1 MQMVKSS
8 VAGDMITRL
17 THIQK
22 EIGDL
27 VEDVEILSDENL
39 MRDIEESEKD
49 FEKGRYYTLKTDED
63 IDEFF
68 RDLEKE

>member
-22 EIGDL
+22 EIGAL

-39 MRDIEESEKD
+39 MRAIEESEKD

>member
-39 MRDIEESEKD
+39 MRAIEESEKD

-68 RDLEKE
+68 RDLEEE

>member
-1 MQMVKSS
+1 
-8 VAGDMITRL
+8 MITRP

-39 MRDIEESEKD
+39 MGDIEESEKD

>member
-8 VAGDMITRL
+8 VAGDMITRP

-39 MRDIEESEKD
+39 MGDIEESEKD

>member
-1 MQMVKSS
+1 
-8 VAGDMITRL
+8 
-17 THIQK
+17 
-22 EIGDL
+22 
-27 VEDVEILSDENL
+27 
-39 MRDIEESEKD
+39 MRAIEESEKD

>member
-27 VEDVEILSDENL
+27 VEDVEILIDENL
-39 MRDIEESEKD
+39 MRAIEESEKD

>member
-1 MQMVKSS
+1 MQMVESS
-8 VAGDMITRL
+8 VARDMITRL
-17 THIQK
+17 THIQN

-27 VEDVEILSDENL
+27 VEEMETLSDECL
-39 MRDIEESEKD
+39 MMDIEESRKD
-49 FEKGRYYTLKTDED
+49 FKEGRYHILKTDED

>member
-39 MRDIEESEKD
+39 MRVIEESEKD

>member
-39 MRDIEESEKD
+39 MRAIEESEKD
-49 FEKGRYYTLKTDED
+49 FEKGRYYTLETDED

-68 RDLEKE
+68 SDLEKE

>member
-8 VAGDMITRL
+8 VAGDVITRL

-27 VEDVEILSDENL
+27 VEDVEILSDEDL
-39 MRDIEESEKD
+39 MGAIEESEKD

-68 RDLEKE
+68 RDLGKE

>member
-39 MRDIEESEKD
+39 MRAIEESEKD

>member
-22 EIGDL
+22 EIGDM

-39 MRDIEESEKD
+39 IRDIEESKKD
-49 FEKGRYYTLKTDED
+49 FGKGRYYTLKTDED

>member
-27 VEDVEILSDENL
+27 VEDVEILSDEDL
-39 MRDIEESEKD
+39 MRAIEESEKD
-49 FEKGRYYTLKTDED
+49 FDKGRYYTLKTDED
-63 IDEFF
+63 VDEFF

>member
-39 MRDIEESEKD
+39 IRDIEESEKD
-49 FEKGRYYTLKTDED
+49 FENGRYYTLKTDED

>member
-22 EIGDL
+22 EIGTL
-27 VEDVEILSDENL
+27 VEDVEILSDESL
-39 MRDIEESEKD
+39 MRAIEESEKD

-63 IDEFF
+63 VDEFF
-68 RDLEKE
+68 RDLNGN

>member
-1 MQMVKSS
+1 MQVVKSS
-8 VAGDMITRL
+8 LAGDMITRL

-39 MRDIEESEKD
+39 MRAIEESEKD

>member
-22 EIGDL
+22 EIGGL
-27 VEDVEILSDENL
+27 VEDVEILSDEDL

-63 IDEFF
+63 MDEFF

>member
-22 EIGDL
+22 EIGDM

-39 MRDIEESEKD
+39 IRDIEESKKD
-49 FEKGRYYTLKTDED
+49 SGKGRYYTLKTDED

>member
-1 MQMVKSS
+1 MQVVKSS
-8 VAGDMITRL
+8 LAGDMITRL

-39 MRDIEESEKD
+39 MRAIEESEKD

-68 RDLEKE
+68 RDLEEE